1 MVTFCSHLIRFFKE
15 TTTYVDSDKR
25 LETMMIVERVDLVGT
40 MRSLVA
46 LVESPGSRLETRES
60 RRLEAESRPSMGNHC
75 FDLVAE
81 RLERRAHQNRI
92 VDWESRLVDRL
103 GNRRRPVDHLVDLAS
118 FALTLT
124 NPL

>member
-1 MVTFCSHLIRFFKE
+1 
-15 TTTYVDSDKR
+15 
-25 LETMMIVERVDLVGT
+25 MMIVERVDLVGT

-60 RRLEAESRPSMGNHC
+60 RRLVAKSQPSMGNHC
-75 FDLVAE
+75 FDLVVEHRE
-81 RLERRAHQNRI
+81 RQVHQIRI
-92 VDWESRLVDRL
+92 VDLESRLVDRL
-103 GNRRRPVDHLVDLAS
+103 ENPSRPADRLVDLAS